1 MRFYTRWEAH
11 IEPSPRRPVL
21 HLPSSAVARSV
32 ASLVARQNVRVA
44 LMDESNNTWH
54 RAFVVFVAML
64 CGASIGAIAG
74 FEFRGK
80 LQRDID
86 AQPKAR
92 PTVANP
98 PQLIPCS
105 PEGRIEH
112 DRVCRARMRSG
123 KVGQ

>member
-1 MRFYTRWEAH
+1 MT
-11 IEPSPRRPVL
+11 SPIQHQPRYYAEDFDPPFPAL
-21 HLPSSAVARSV
+21 EIFCG
-32 ASLVARQNVRVA
+32 LVIA
-44 LMDESNNTWH
+44 LC
-54 RAFVVFVAML
+54 ALA
-64 CGASIGAIAG
+64 IGAWMG
-74 FEFRGK
+74 FEYSAFLHRQAAAAAK
-80 LQRDID
+80 Y
-86 AQPKAR
+86 QPR